1 MAAETLTADQAA
13 STFGVP
19 AGGPKGAL
27 LIQYGTYEVAA
38 NVEDGDIFEMHYV
51 PPGAVVHSG
60 ELRAD
65 DLDTGTEVLDGDVG
79 WAANESDSADPD
91 GLLNGGVWLGD
102 AVTGVRAEAGVWL
115 PYNGTLMTAGPKAFA
130 LAGGKT
136 MIQVEFNVAA
146 NSFSA
151 GTLTAWTY
159 YTVG

>member
-65 DLDTGTEVLDGDVG
+65 DLDTGTKFLMATLVG
-79 WAANESDSADPD
+79 RQ
-91 GLLNGGVWLGD
+91 
-102 AVTGVRAEAGVWL
+102 T
-115 PYNGTLMTAGPKAFA
+115 KA
-130 LAGGKT
+130 
-136 MIQVEFNVAA
+136 IQR
-146 NSFSA
+146 
-151 GTLTAWTY
+151 TLTGY
-159 YTVG
+159 